1 MSYSDY
7 IKLEDSLYSWLNS
20 EKNIE
25 YHNDDGTPYS
35 RLQIDFIAW
44 ISKSDARKG
53 VIEYWKSI
61 QRSSD
66 IWNQYKE
73 TVVSVLSELEE

>member
-1 MSYSDY
+1 MDEK
-7 IKLEDSLYSWLNS
+7 IK
-20 EKNIE
+20 KN
-25 YHNDDGTPYS
+25 
-35 RLQIDFIAW
+35 LMKIAC
-44 ISKSDARKG
+44 KARKG

-73 TVVSVLSELEE
+73 TGVSVLSEIEE